1 MPPSLPER
9 EVKKEMSMLNEL
21 KALGADVDGVL
32 ENLNGKQSL
41 YERLVFKFLKM
52 MREKDVP
59 LDFDENDYSE
69 ITDRVHMIKGGA
81 GNLGITPIYEGY
93 NEALRLLRAGDPVQ
107 AKLILRQLTIVKQS
121 ILDCIAHYAP

>member
-21 KALGADVDGVL
+21 KALGADVDGAL

-69 ITDRVHMIKGGA
+69 IRAFDTPPLDRNCTHKEVYHREQCYRAKRKGK
-81 GNLGITPIYEGY
+81 PIYAIGE
-93 NEALRLLRAGDPVQ
+93 N
-107 AKLILRQLTIVKQS
+107 S
-121 ILDCIAHYAP
+121 

>member
-1 MPPSLPER
+1 MPPFLPER

-21 KALGADVDGVL
+21 KVLGADVDGAL
-32 ENLNGKQSL
+32 ENLNGKQSI
-41 YERLVFKFLKM
+41 YERLIFKFLKM

-59 LDFDENDYSE
+59 LDFDETDYSE

-93 NEALRLLRAGDPVQ
+93 NEALRLLRAGDPTQ
-107 AKLILRQLTIVKQS
+107 AKLVLRQLIPVKQAV
-121 ILDCIAHYAP
+121 LDCIARYAP

>member
-1 MPPSLPER
+1 MLPSIPER

-21 KALGADVDGVL
+21 KALGADVDGTL

-41 YERLVFKFLKM
+41 YERLIFKFLKM

-59 LDFDENDYSE
+59 LDFDETDYSE

-81 GNLGITPIYEGY
+81 GNLGIAPIYEGY
-93 NEALRLLRAGDPVQ
+93 NEALRLLRAGDPAQ
-107 AKLILRQLTIVKQS
+107 AKLILRQLVPVKQA
-121 ILDCIAHYAP
+121 ILDCISRYVP